1 MASKAI
7 KPLDSLEVLFGSNVR
22 MRREALLFSREELA
36 ERSHLSPQNIAK
48 IENGDRFVTTD
59 SLQNI
64 SRALNC
70 DPHELFLSPKE
81 EDSAEA
87 SMAYGD
93 ILNLLKNRSEKEL
106 RYAHSILALIFKG
119 P

>member
-1 MASKAI
+1 MASNANR
-7 KPLDSLEVLFGSNVR
+7 PLDSLEVLFGNNVR

-70 DPHELFLSPKE
+70 TPHELFLSPKG
-81 EDSAEA
+81 EDAEA
-87 SMAYGD
+87 SMAYED
-93 ILNLLKNRSEKEL
+93 LLNLLKNRSEKEL